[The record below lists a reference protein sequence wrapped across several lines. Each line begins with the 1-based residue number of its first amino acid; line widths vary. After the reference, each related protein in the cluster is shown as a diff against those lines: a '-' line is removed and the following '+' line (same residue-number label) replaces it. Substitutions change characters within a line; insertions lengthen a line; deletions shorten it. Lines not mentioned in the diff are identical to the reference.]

1 MNNHQKK
8 IFILD
13 RWHNKCI
20 FHSIGA
26 SFIMLLMLSIISGCG
41 AQGASIQPSPMPK
54 SVKASSIRFVS
65 GRINGSWVRIAA
77 AIASKANAYFENY
90 PVTVTTGGAISNL
103 YLIQKGEAEIGFS
116 QGIFLSKAIAGE
128 PPFENPLDHIT
139 SIASLDTTVLYIIAD
154 EKIPENTL
162 GELIRN
168 HPGIRLGTLPQ
179 IDASGLIMDLVFKAY
194 GLPDSAAIQ
203 EPGTEVYIAEG
214 STLFKAYE
222 DHYFDIL
229 VVDESIPDPAI
240 QELMKSNESK
250 ILSLDSDVLESLSE
264 HNDVVQVTI
273 PAGIYP
279 AQTEDVQT
287 VGLKTILIA
296 HDDMPEE
303 SVYYLT
309 KAICENKAYFETI
322 HDSFKGININDI
334 PKHLVVPL
342 HPGAARYYRENGM
355 LQDKGGL

>member
-1 MNNHQKK
+1 MDHRQKK
-8 IFILD
+8 IFILGH
-13 RWHNKCI
+13 WHNKCI
-20 FHSIGA
+20 FRFIGVCLWL
-26 SFIMLLMLSIISGCG
+26 LLMLSGIAGCST
-41 AQGASIQPSPMPK
+41 QGASIQTSPLPK

-77 AIASKANAYFENY
+77 AIASKANAYFEAY
-90 PVTVTTGGAISNL
+90 PVTVSTGGAISNL
-103 YLIQKGEAEIGFS
+103 YQIQKGEAEIGFS

-128 PPFENPLDHIT
+128 SPFESPLDHIT
-139 SIASLDTTVLYIIAD
+139 SIASLDTTALYIIAD

-162 GELIRN
+162 GELIR
-168 HPGIRLGTLPQ
+168 HDPGIRLGTLPK

-194 GLPDSAAIQ
+194 GLDNSEAIQ
-203 EPGTEVYIAEG
+203 ESGTDVYIAEG

-240 QELMKSNESK
+240 RELMKTNESK
-250 ILSLDSDVLESLSE
+250 ILSLDPDVLASLSQ
-264 HNDVVQVTI
+264 HNDVEQVTI
-273 PAGIYP
+273 PAGTYP
-279 AQTEDVQT
+279 GQTEDVQT
-287 VGLKTILIA
+287 LGLKTILIA

-322 HDSFKGININDI
+322 HDSYRSININDI

-342 HPGAARYYRENGM
+342 HPGAERYYRETGM

>member
-1 MNNHQKK
+1 MRNRQKK
-8 IFILD
+8 IFILG

-20 FHSIGA
+20 FYFLGA
-26 SFIMLLMLSIISGCG
+26 SLIMLLMLSVLTGCG
-41 AQGASIQPSPMPK
+41 TQSASTQPSPLPK
-54 SVKASSIRFVS
+54 SVKADTIRFVS

-77 AIASKANAYFENY
+77 AIASKANAYFEDY
-90 PVTVTTGGAISNL
+90 PVTVSTGGVISNL

-128 PPFENPLDHIT
+128 PPFESPLDHIAG
-139 SIASLDTTVLYIIAD
+139 IAALDTTALYIIAD

-162 GELIRN
+162 GELIKN
-168 HPGIRLGTLPQ
+168 DPGIRLGTLPK
-179 IDASGLIMDLVFKAY
+179 IDASGLIMDLVFKGY
-194 GLPDSAAIQ
+194 GLSGSAAIQ
-203 EPGTEVYIAEG
+203 EPGSDVYVAEG
-214 STLFKAYE
+214 STLFKAYV

-240 QELMKSNESK
+240 RELMKTNESK
-250 ILSLDSDVLESLSE
+250 IISLDPEILSALSQQ
-264 HNDVVQVTI
+264 NDVEQVTI
-273 PAGIYP
+273 PAGTYP
-279 AQTEDVQT
+279 GQTEDVQT

-322 HDSFKGININDI
+322 HDSYKSININGL

-342 HPGAARYYRENGM
+342 HPGAERYYRETGL
-355 LQDKGGL
+355 LQEKGGL